1 MNNVSLE
8 TKRRYYAK
16 VRRSNY
22 QASMAL
28 EGITFD
34 SHAPKVNKADVLAE
48 YRKPLAREN

>member
-28 EGITFD
+28 EGITVD
-34 SHAPKVNKADVLAE
+34 SHAPKASKADVMAK
-48 YRKPLAREN
+48 YQKHKIR

>member
-28 EGITFD
+28 EGITVD
-34 SHAPKVNKADVLAE
+34 SQAPKVSKADVMAK
-48 YRKPLAREN
+48 YQKHKIR